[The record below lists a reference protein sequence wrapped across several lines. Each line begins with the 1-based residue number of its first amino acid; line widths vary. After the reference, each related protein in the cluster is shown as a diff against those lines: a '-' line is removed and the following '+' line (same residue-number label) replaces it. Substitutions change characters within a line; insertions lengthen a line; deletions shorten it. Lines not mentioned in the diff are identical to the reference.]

1 MAVSITQDGT
11 TPNFFQEWIYNFISS
26 GDIDKDQL
34 SKATVTDADLLDLIE
49 KIETADATALLD
61 LLERILGCGYTGPLT
76 CERKEDIL
84 SAVVLHSS
92 LQILPMIQQMCKG
105 LELYGL
111 HEMIKQNRILLQ
123 PLFVPGHF
131 EKPDAD
137 FLTMA
142 LSPILSDMGSLKRQ
156 RESQIVNYLQ
166 DFIQSLKD
174 EEGETTSPECRD
186 GDEQMEDGTK
196 GDEKQEKITVSSF
209 MQWLTGQGHVP
220 VTSTEK
226 AKFKIHVEFD
236 HDCLLRYGKH
246 SICYPL
252 AHACSRTITLPA
264 QHLGTYKDFLSIM
277 QQAVSKSKEFGR
289 S

>member
-1 MAVSITQDGT
+1 
-11 TPNFFQEWIYNFISS
+11 
-26 GDIDKDQL
+26 
-34 SKATVTDADLLDLIE
+34 
-49 KIETADATALLD
+49 
-61 LLERILGCGYTGPLT
+61 
-76 CERKEDIL
+76 
-84 SAVVLHSS
+84 
-92 LQILPMIQQMCKG
+92 MIQQMCKG

-166 DFIQSLKD
+166 DFIQSLED
-174 EEGETTSPECRD
+174 EGS
-186 GDEQMEDGTK
+186 
-196 GDEKQEKITVSSF
+196 EKQEKITVSSF

-226 AKFKIHVEFD
+226 AKFKMHVEFD